1 MKVKTGY
8 NLFWAGL
15 AVCVAAW
22 VVMRPP
28 AEEPQTEETGGIRWE
43 EMEIEPVFEELSWD
57 QPAQDQ
63 TYLDGHGF
71 LDENQLESYRLI
83 LEMRQK
89 VLELKLMMEEDWGF
103 HGDQK

>member
-22 VVMRPP
+22 VVTRPP
-28 AEEPQTEETGGIRWE
+28 AEEPQIEETGILWE
-43 EMEIEPVFEELSWD
+43 EMELEPVFEDLSWD

-63 TYLDGHGF
+63 VYLGGQGF
-71 LDENQLESYRLI
+71 SDKNRLESYRLI

-89 VLELKLMMEEDWGF
+89 ILELKQIMEDDWGT
-103 HGDQK
+103 QE

>member
-15 AVCVAAW
+15 VACVAVW

-28 AEEPQTEETGGIRWE
+28 AEEPQTEETGIRWE
-43 EMEIEPVFEELSWD
+43 EMEVEPVFEELSWD
-57 QPAQDQ
+57 QPAQGQ
-63 TYLDGHGF
+63 VYLGGQGF
-71 LDENQLESYRLI
+71 SDENQLESYRLI

-89 VLELKLMMEEDWGF
+89 ILELKQIMEEDWGI
-103 HGDQK
+103 QE